1 MGSGPWG
8 TRSCSASSPGPPR
21 AAPKGVSRPVADLRE
36 LVSGRRRLLLRPLLL
51 GAPGQ
56 AHLGPAAAPLR
67 SSRSPLAAALRP
79 GAGKPGSRSPR
90 PAPRGRRAPQGP
102 LSAAG
107 ASPGAA
113 VLPGRGRLQVWLA
126 PRWKHLW

>member
-1 MGSGPWG
+1 MGANPWEGVDPKAETQPTERGGVRMGSGPWG

-21 AAPKGVSRPVADLRE
+21 AAPEGVSRPVPGLTE

-56 AHLGPAAAPLR
+56 AAGPLR

-79 GAGKPGSRSPR
+79 GAGKPGCSPR
-90 PAPRGRRAPQGP
+90 GGPPSGVARAALEAPAVRN
-102 LSAAG
+102 
-107 ASPGAA
+107 
-113 VLPGRGRLQVWLA
+113 
-126 PRWKHLW
+126 